1 LEGSI
6 FTSGIIYRWFRDQ
19 FGTEEKVIARMIRE
33 DAYRFLNEQANLSE
47 PGARGVLLLPHFAG
61 AGAPYWNPLA
71 RGVILGLALGHKR
84 HDIIRAI
91 IEGTAFEV
99 RRTLE
104 VLQSLG
110 VAVKEV
116 RLTGGAT
123 RSSVWNQIQADIN
136 NLPMLRGE
144 VEEATALGA
153 AILASVG
160 AGIHQDVETAAETM
174 VRTGE
179 HYLPNK
185 EFQKRYDRLYSIQS
199 DAYTALEKAKIFDK
213 LAELE

>member
-1 LEGSI
+1 MEGSI

-19 FGTEEKVIARMIRE
+19 FGTEEKVIAEMVRE
-33 DAYRFLNEQANLSE
+33 DAYRFLNEQAGLSE
-47 PGARGVLLLPHFAG
+47 PGSRGVLLLPHFAG
-61 AGAPYWNPLA
+61 AGAPYWNPVA
-71 RGVILGLALGHKR
+71 RGVILGLALGHRR

-91 IEGTAFEV
+91 IEGAAFEV
-99 RRTLE
+99 RRNIE

-110 VAVKEV
+110 VTVKEV

-136 NLPMLRGE
+136 NLPMLRGK

-160 AGIHQDVETAAETM
+160 AGIHKDVETAAETM
-174 VRTGE
+174 VSAGE
-179 HYLPNK
+179 HYQPNN
-185 EFQKRYDRLYSIQS
+185 ELLNRYNALYLIQTE
-199 DAYTALEKAKIFDK
+199 AYTALEKAKIFDK
-213 LAELE
+213 LAELN